1 MHVRGAPER
10 DDIAL
15 GDRTARVKGEAVK
28 DDDIVPAGGVG
39 VERGLTD
46 GKSTWI
52 FREET
57 RRTCMLRPRT
67 VLRV

>member
-10 DDIAL
+10 DDVAL

-28 DDDIVPAGGVG
+28 DDDIVPAGCVG

-46 GKSTWI
+46 GK
-52 FREET
+52 EEGYFG
-57 RRTCMLRPRT
+57 RRRDGPAYFALGRS
-67 VLRV
+67 